1 MAVGEDPPKCAQDRL
16 LAPAV
21 GRASA
26 LDCSH
31 ALGESA
37 DHREEDVD
45 QRGSDE
51 QPSHGPDDYAVLD
64 RPMSWVCRD
73 AEPPPTREGEGR

>member
-16 LAPAV
+16 LAPAI
-21 GRASA
+21 GGASA

-31 ALGESA
+31 ALDELA

-51 QPSHGPDDYAVLD
+51 QPSHVPEDYAVLD
-64 RPMSWVCRD
+64 RPMSWVYPD